1 MIGPFDAEVYEKYAD
16 DLVRF
21 ATMLV
26 GPTSAEDVVA
36 DAVLRVFA
44 SPAWKFV
51 TNRRAYLYRS
61 VLSQASSTARSTRRR
76 LLRERR
82 YAVGRTS
89 DEPMLRPE
97 LLAAMLSPT
106 VRQRAVVFMS
116 FWLDQP
122 TPSLEFLVLLS
133 REPCWGDVTQLN
145 GRDRRVVT
153 AHDREPLAKPC

>member
-1 MIGPFDAEVYEKYAD
+1 MINPFDAEVYEKYAD
-16 DLVRF
+16 ELVRF

-26 GPTSAEDVVA
+26 GPTNAEDVVA

-44 SPAWKFV
+44 SPAWKSV
-51 TNRRAYLYRS
+51 ANRRAYLYRA
-61 VLSQASSTARSTRRR
+61 VLSQASSTARSTQRR

-82 YAVGRTS
+82 YAGGLTS

-97 LLAAMLSPT
+97 LLDALRSLS

-122 TPSLEFLVLLS
+122 THEIGRVLGMSERTVQRDLEHAY
-133 REPCWGDVTQLN
+133 
-145 GRDRRVVT
+145 RRMERHL
-153 AHDREPLAKPC
+153 HD